1 MRSAIDW
8 GVLLHRSRW
17 RHNLETAIRLAAHP
31 ARPDKTDSS
40 VSGSALSPKVRLR
53 CRYRSRLPGAK
64 MKLAP
69 SWKGFLPSRCW
80 RWPPRLA
87 WARASAFSLR
97 RRWSRFADFNSRGA
111 IGSSFGIDQE
121 REGDAGLL
129 AKQARVVHIAEA
141 DCGQRGS
148 GLLEL
153 ALVFAQLRDV
163 LAAEDS
169 TIVAQKNYHGG
180 MLLPERA

>member
-1 MRSAIDW
+1 MLAVAAAL
-8 GVLLHRSRW
+8 GVGPGFRVFFTQ
-17 RHNLETAIRLAAHP
+17 EMEQ
-31 ARPDKTDSS
+31 
-40 VSGSALSPKVRLR
+40 VR
-53 CRYRSRLPGAK
+53 
-64 MKLAP
+64 
-69 SWKGFLPSRCW
+69 GFQ
-80 RWPPRLA
+80 
-87 WARASAFSLR
+87 FG
-97 RRWSRFADFNSRGA
+97 GA

-148 GLLEL
+148 GLLEF